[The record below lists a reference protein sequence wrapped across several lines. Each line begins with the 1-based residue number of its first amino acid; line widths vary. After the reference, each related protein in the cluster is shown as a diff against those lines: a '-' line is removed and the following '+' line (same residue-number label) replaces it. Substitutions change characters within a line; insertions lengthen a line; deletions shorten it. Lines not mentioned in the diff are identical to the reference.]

1 MSMFDMMGMMGKVK
15 DMQARMKEIKDNLVH
30 LTAEGES
37 GAGLV
42 KALVNGNKQV
52 IRIDIDPS
60 LLKESDQTILQDLIV
75 AAVNK
80 ALKNVEEKTQLEFK
94 QKTEGLLPNIPGMD
108 LGSMFGG
115 M

>member
-1 MSMFDMMGMMGKVK
+1 MFDMMGMMGKVK
-15 DMQARMKEIKDNLVH
+15 EMQARMKEIKDNLVH

-42 KALVNGNKQV
+42 KALVNGSKQV

-80 ALKNVEEKTQLEFK
+80 ALQNVEEKTQLEFK

>member
-1 MSMFDMMGMMGKVK
+1 MFDMMGMMGKVK

-60 LLKESDQTILQDLIV
+60 LLKETDQTILQDLTV
-75 AAVNK
+75 AAVNN

-108 LGSMFGG
+108 LGNMFG

>member
-1 MSMFDMMGMMGKVK
+1 MNMFDMMGMMGKVK

-60 LLKESDQTILQDLIV
+60 LLKESNQIIIQDLIV
-75 AAVNK
+75 ATVNK
-80 ALKNVEEKTQLEFK
+80 AMQNVEEKTQLEFQ

-108 LGSMFGG
+108 LGNLFG

>member
-15 DMQARMKEIKDNLVH
+15 EMQARMKEIKDGLVH
-30 LTAEGES
+30 ITVEGES

-42 KALVNGNKQV
+42 KALVNGGKQV
-52 IRIDIDPS
+52 VRVDIDPS
-60 LLKESDQTILQDLIV
+60 LLKEGDKAILQDLIV

-80 ALKNVEEKTQLEFK
+80 AMQNVEERTQEEFK
-94 QKTEGLLPNIPGMD
+94 KKTEGLLPNIPGMD
-108 LGSMFGG
+108 LGNMFG

>member
-15 DMQARMKEIKDNLVH
+15 EMQARMKEIKDNLVH

-42 KALVNGNKQV
+42 KAVANGNKQV

-60 LLKESDQTILQDLIV
+60 LLKESDKIIVQDLVV
-75 AAVNK
+75 AAVNS
-80 ALKNVEEKTQLEFK
+80 ALKNVEEKAQLEFK

-108 LGSMFGG
+108 LGNMFG

>member
-15 DMQARMKEIKDNLVH
+15 EMQARMKEIKDGLVH
-30 LTAEGES
+30 ITAEGES

-42 KALVNGNKQV
+42 KAMVNGGKQV
-52 IRIDIDPS
+52 LRIDIDPT
-60 LLKESDQTILQDLIV
+60 LLKESDKAILQDLIV

-80 ALKNVEEKTQLEFK
+80 AMQNVDERTQEEFK
-94 QKTEGLLPNIPGMD
+94 KKTEGLLPNIPGMD
-108 LGSMFGG
+108 LGNMFG

>member
-15 DMQARMKEIKDNLVH
+15 EMQARMKEIKDNLVH
-30 LTAEGES
+30 ITAEGES

-42 KALVNGNKQV
+42 KALVNGAKQV

-60 LLKESDQTILQDLIV
+60 LLKESDQSILQDLIV

-80 ALKNVEEKTQLEFK
+80 ALQNVEEKTQEEFRK
-94 QKTEGLLPNIPGMD
+94 KTEGLLPNIPGMD
-108 LGSMFGG
+108 LGNMFG

>member
-15 DMQARMKEIKDNLVH
+15 DMQARIKEIKDNLVH

-42 KALVNGNKQV
+42 KAFVNGNKNV
-52 IRIDIDPS
+52 LRVEIDPS
-60 LLKESDQTILQDLIV
+60 LLKETEQLIVQDLIV
-75 AAVNK
+75 AAVNH
-80 ALKNVEEKTQLEFK
+80 AMKNIDEKTQQEFK
-94 QKTEGLLPNIPGMD
+94 DKTAGLMPNIPGMD
-108 LGSMFGG
+108 LGSMFG

>member
-15 DMQARMKEIKDNLVH
+15 DMQARMKEVKDSLVH
-30 LTAEGES
+30 LTAEAES

-42 KALVNGNKQV
+42 KAKVNGNKQV
-52 IRIDIDPS
+52 VSIDIDPS
-60 LLKESDQTILQDLIV
+60 LLKESDRTIVQDLIV

-80 ALKNVEEKTQLEFK
+80 AMADIDIKAQEEFKEKTK
-94 QKTEGLLPNIPGMD
+94 GILPNIPGMD
-108 LGSMFGG
+108 LGNMFG

>member
-1 MSMFDMMGMMGKVK
+1 MMGMMGKVK
-15 DMQARMKEIKDNLVH
+15 DMQTRMKEIKDNLVH

-42 KALVNGNKQV
+42 KVLVNGNKQV
-52 IRIDIDPS
+52 LRIHIDSS
-60 LLKESDQTILQDLIV
+60 LLKESDQIILQDLIV

-80 ALKNVEEKTQLEFK
+80 ATQNIEEKTQLEFK
-94 QKTEGLLPNIPGMD
+94 QKTDGLLPNIPGMD
-108 LGSMFGG
+108 LGGMFGG

>member
-1 MSMFDMMGMMGKVK
+1 MFDMMGMMGKVK

-60 LLKESDQTILQDLIV
+60 LLKESDQTILQDLVV
-75 AAVNK
+75 AAVNN
-80 ALKNVEEKTQLEFK
+80 ALKNVDEKTQLEFK